1 MINFRQGTTIL
12 IESLA
17 NLPVILQPFIMIFAQ
32 VLRDAFSFEA
42 WGGATFDVCMRFQVR
57 WALVVCHALF
67 HPFHS
72 RY

>member
-42 WGGATFDVCMRFQVR
+42 WGGATFDVCMRFQVSR
-57 WALVVCHALF
+57 ALVVCHALF
-67 HPFHS
+67 HPSPS